1 MSREKIHKKMN
12 TKIRKLSIEIS
23 CLTRVIEIK
32 IKNTDN
38 NSTKDV
44 GLAKKSKEKLPLS
57 RKLYLFNMESLLV
70 ERKRIMNTEQS
81 MRDWKVNEL

>member
-1 MSREKIHKKMN
+1 MSREKIHKKIN
-12 TKIRKLSIEIS
+12 TKVRRLSIEIG
-23 CLTRVIEIK
+23 CLTRVNEIK

-57 RKLYLFNMESLLV
+57 RKLYLFNMKSLLV
-70 ERKRIMNTEQS
+70 ERKRIMNSEQS
-81 MRDWKVNEL
+81 IRDWKVNEL